1 MFWYEDEIKRLDAL
15 SSKSAQKDVILFYG
29 SSSIRLWSSLAHDFP
44 QYEVVNLGFG
54 GSTLAA
60 CAWYFERIMV
70 SYQPKMIIFY
80 GGDNDLGDGRHP
92 EEILLFFQQL
102 IYKVRIRFGLIP
114 FVFLSIKPSPSRWHL
129 VNQIKFTNQIIQKE
143 IQNGDDQQYF
153 LNLYDAMLGS
163 DGRPNAALFEVDGLH
178 LSPLGYQYWQRIIQE
193 FLVHQ
198 HL

>member
-1 MFWYEDEIKRLDAL
+1 MFWYEDEIKRLEEL
-15 SSKSAQKDVILFYG
+15 KSKSAQKDVILFYG
-29 SSSIRLWSSLAHDFP
+29 SSSIRLWSSLGQDFP
-44 QYEVVNLGFG
+44 QYKMINLGFG

-70 SYQPKMIIFY
+70 YYQPKMIIFY

-92 EEILLFFQQL
+92 EEVLLFFQQL
-102 IYKVRIRFGLIP
+102 VHKVRVRFGLIP
-114 FVFLSIKPSPSRWHL
+114 FVFLSIKPSPSRWHI

-143 IQNGDDQQYF
+143 IQNGDDHQYF
-153 LNLYDAMLGS
+153 INLYDAMLGPEGKP
-163 DGRPNAALFEVDGLH
+163 DAALFEGDGLH
-178 LSPLGYQYWQRIIQE
+178 LSPLGYQCWQRIIHE